1 MSEKSRPEAVEVR
14 SGRWFTSRRTAV
26 AAVVPLA
33 CAGLLGGVIA
43 PGAAAG
49 ADRPTAVAK
58 TRASDQAGATRA
70 LFASITA
77 RTPGCTVAVSRN
89 GTVQFAEA
97 YGAATLTSSGAPRR
111 AMTPGTVVDIGSTS
125 KQFTAT
131 AVLLLARQ
139 GRIDMNA
146 RVSTYL
152 PSLPAW
158 SRKVTVTQMMHHTS
172 GIADYIELLNR
183 SGVTDAEPATDADAL
198 RVLKTSTLTFAPGA
212 KWEYSNSNYFLLGQ
226 VVFAVTGR
234 DLGNYLRRE
243 VFDPLKLDAQ
253 MEPNT
258 TDPRKATS
266 YARKNGR
273 WVVADSRWEQLGDG
287 GVQTTPTQLVRW
299 ASQYWN
305 PTIGGPGLLRDRTR
319 GAVATGEQSLG
330 RYGAGIFTRSDPALG
345 RVLSHTGGWAGFV
358 TTFDVLPER
367 RLAVAATCT
376 TQELFTRPGGL
387 PVDLGDR
394 LLAIWKR

>member
-1 MSEKSRPEAVEVR
+1 MRAMVKVVLAPLVCAALV
-14 SGRWFTSRRTAV
+14 GGV
-26 AAVVPLA
+26 AAAVPA
-33 CAGLLGGVIA
+33 S
-43 PGAAAG
+43 
-49 ADRPTAVAK
+49 ADRPAARSEV
-58 TRASDQAGATRA
+58 RAGDRAGATRA

-77 RTPGCTVAVSRN
+77 GTPGCTVAVSRD
-89 GTVQFAEA
+89 GKVRFAEA
-97 YGAATLTSSGAPRR
+97 YGAAELKPRR
-111 AMTPGTVVDIGSTS
+111 AMTPRTVVDIGSTS

-131 AVLLLARQ
+131 AVLLLARE
-139 GRIDMNA
+139 GRIDLDAN
-146 RVSTYL
+146 VSVYL

-158 SRKVTVTQMMHHTS
+158 AGKVTVAQMVHHTS

-183 SGVTDAEPATDADAL
+183 TGVSDTEPATDADAL
-198 RVLKTSTLTFAPGA
+198 RVLKTSTLRFAPGS

-234 DLGNYLRRE
+234 DLGNYLGRE

-266 YARKNGR
+266 YARKDGR
-273 WVVADSRWEQLGDG
+273 WVVADSPWEQLGDG
-287 GVQTTPTQLVRW
+287 GVQTTPIQLVRW
-299 ASQYWN
+299 AAQYWN

-319 GAVATGEQSLG
+319 GAVAIGEQPG
-330 RYGAGIFTRSDPALG
+330 VRYGAGIFTRRDPALG
-345 RVLSHTGGWAGFV
+345 RVLSHAGGWGGFV

-376 TQELFTRPGGL
+376 TPELFTRPGGL
-387 PVDLGDR
+387 PVDLGER
-394 LLAIWKR
+394 LLAIWK

>member
-1 MSEKSRPEAVEVR
+1 MRAVVKTVLVPLMWA
-14 SGRWFTSRRTAV
+14 GLVGGV
-26 AAVVPLA
+26 AAASP
-33 CAGLLGGVIA
+33 
-43 PGAAAG
+43 AG
-49 ADRPTAVAK
+49 ADRPAAGSEV
-58 TRASDQAGATRA
+58 RAGDQAGATRA

-77 RTPGCTVAVSRN
+77 RTPGCTVAVSRD
-89 GTVQFAEA
+89 GRVRFAEA
-97 YGAATLTSSGAPRR
+97 YGAAKLTPSGTPGR

-131 AVLLLARQ
+131 AVLLLARE
-139 GRIDMNA
+139 GRIDLDA
-146 RVSTYL
+146 HLSGYL

-158 SRKVTVTQMMHHTS
+158 AGKVTVAQMLHHTS

-183 SGVTDAEPATDADAL
+183 SGVPVTAPATDADAL
-198 RVLKTSTLTFAPGA
+198 RVLKASKLRFVPGA

-266 YARKNGR
+266 YARKDGR
-273 WVVADSRWEQLGDG
+273 WVVADSPWEQLGDG

-305 PTIGGPGLLRDRTR
+305 PTIGGPGLLRGRTR
-319 GAVATGEQSLG
+319 GAVATGEKPG
-330 RYGAGIFTRSDPALG
+330 ERYGAGIFTRRDPALG
-345 RVLSHTGGWAGFV
+345 RVLSHSGGWGGFV
-358 TTFDVLPER
+358 TVFDVLPER

-376 TQELFTRPGGL
+376 SQEVFTRPGGV
-387 PVDLGDR
+387 PQDIAER
-394 LLAIWKR
+394 LLTIWEQ